1 MKVLVVED
9 EWLVRELI
17 VGELLDEGFDVVE
30 AESGEAALARY
41 HEHNP
46 DVLFTDIRLPGQIDG
61 WDVAER
67 CRASNSELPVVYA
80 TGRSSSAS
88 SFVETCARAVHDGV
102 RPVCAVGAAG
112 RERDHRGYV
121 DSYPFLAEPL
131 ALNIAAV
138 EMNGCMSS
146 LGPRSRPAGPP
157 QPALLDGERAF
168 SRPGPGT
175 PPTDPSATRG

>member
-17 VGELLDEGFDVVE
+17 VGELLDAGFDVVE

-67 CRASNSELPVVYA
+67 CRASNSDLPVVYA
-80 TGRSSSAS
+80 TGYSPTEHRLVPGPVLISKPY
-88 SFVETCARAVHDGV
+88 TCARVIGV
-102 RPVCAVGAAG
+102 IKRVMSRSSAAPRIESIAPTLRKSRRFLSIVKLVLRRRP
-112 RERDHRGYV
+112 
-121 DSYPFLAEPL
+121 STLAT
-131 ALNIAAV
+131 
-138 EMNGCMSS
+138 SRFS
-146 LGPRSRPAGPP
+146 LGVEQRR
-157 QPALLDGERAF
+157 
-168 SRPGPGT
+168 
-175 PPTDPSATRG
+175 

>member
-17 VGELLDEGFDVVE
+17 VGELLDAGFDVVE

-67 CRASNSELPVVYA
+67 CRASNSDLPVVYGYSPTEHRLVPGA
-80 TGRSSSAS
+80 VLISKPY
-88 SFVETCARAVHDGV
+88 TCARVIGV
-102 RPVCAVGAAG
+102 IKRVMSRSSAAP
-112 RERDHRGYV
+112 H
-121 DSYPFLAEPL
+121 
-131 ALNIAAV
+131 
-138 EMNGCMSS
+138 
-146 LGPRSRPAGPP
+146 
-157 QPALLDGERAF
+157 
-168 SRPGPGT
+168 
-175 PPTDPSATRG
+175 

>member
-9 EWLVRELI
+9 ERLVRELI
-17 VGELLDEGFDVVE
+17 VGELLDAGFDVVE

-46 DVLFTDIRLPGQIDG
+46 DVLFTDIRLSGQING

-121 DSYPFLAEPL
+121 NSYPFLCR
-131 ALNIAAV
+131 AACP
-138 EMNGCMSS
+138 EHSGGRDER
-146 LGPRSRPAGPP
+146 LYEFAGPP
-157 QPALLDGERAF
+157 QPARWA
-168 SRPGPGT
+168 PAAGP
-175 PPTDPSATRG
+175 PRR

>member
-17 VGELLDEGFDVVE
+17 VGELLDAGFDVVE

-67 CRASNSELPVVYA
+67 CRASNSDLPVVYA
-80 TGRSSSAS
+80 TGYSPTPRDWPTTFTTAVVQHRELERLYSARTGWTVS
-88 SFVETCARAVHDGV
+88 
-102 RPVCAVGAAG
+102 GAK
-112 RERDHRGYV
+112 D
-121 DSYPFLAEPL
+121 
-131 ALNIAAV
+131 
-138 EMNGCMSS
+138 
-146 LGPRSRPAGPP
+146 
-157 QPALLDGERAF
+157 
-168 SRPGPGT
+168 
-175 PPTDPSATRG
+175 

>member
-17 VGELLDEGFDVVE
+17 VGELLDAGFDVVE

-67 CRASNSELPVVYA
+67 CRASDGNVKVAEVAWP
-80 TGRSSSAS
+80 SS
-88 SFVETCARAVHDGV
+88 R
-102 RPVCAVGAAG
+102 
-112 RERDHRGYV
+112 
-121 DSYPFLAEPL
+121 
-131 ALNIAAV
+131 
-138 EMNGCMSS
+138 M
-146 LGPRSRPAGPP
+146 RSRRRCRQAGAVR
-157 QPALLDGERAF
+157 Q
-168 SRPGPGT
+168 
-175 PPTDPSATRG
+175 